1 MADNAS
7 RPSGPPFLLRKKMS
21 SYYKRWR
28 RGRLFWSFAHHGS
41 LFGSVFLSALVA
53 VVATLPQGKFWGLS
67 STVWM
72 SMVSVAAG
80 FLTTIAGLGGFKSKW
95 KMNRQSVIALDSLL
109 LEMEEGTGKTGIEE
123 FSKRFRELVKVH
135 EGGIEA
141 AEDVAPH
148 ASVVPG
154 QQPA

>member
-1 MADNAS
+1 M
-7 RPSGPPFLLRKKMS
+7 
-21 SYYKRWR
+21 Y
-28 RGRLFWSFAHHGS
+28 WSFAHHGS

-67 STVWM
+67 SMVWM

-109 LEMEEGTGKTGIEE
+109 LEMEEATGAKIEE
-123 FSKRFRELVKVH
+123 FSRRFRELVKVH

-141 AEDVAPH
+141 AEDVASH
-148 ASVVPG
+148 APMVSGKPS
-154 QQPA
+154 A